1 MATTTKPRPRP
12 RTVGEWKEARRQRY
26 RNAGDSGGF
35 RVLPR
40 KVVDSDA
47 FNDLTKSAKIVLI
60 LSLCQLDYW
69 TNKKHKGLPKKET
82 SVGPLRNEGR
92 FSLPNNLLKEAG
104 IKGEDT
110 IARVRKELV
119 AAGFWETIETGSVFH
134 TAIFQWSDNWL
145 RYNQMSRHER
155 KQLKLTGKQPGY
167 CHYPNIVKYN
177 EKFKKIKEL
186 STLTDSTDLEEDD
199 DVYTEQLELFPDM
212 LAR

>member
-1 MATTTKPRPRP
+1 MATPKSKPRPR
-12 RTVGEWKEARRQRY
+12 TAEEWKEARRERY

-47 FNDLTKSAKIVLI
+47 FNELSKSAKIVLI
-60 LSLCQLDYW
+60 LSLSQLDYW
-69 TNKKHKGLPKKET
+69 YKKNHRGLPKRET

-104 IKGEDT
+104 IRGEDT

-119 AAGFWETIETGSVFH
+119 AVGFWETVETGSVFNS
-134 TAIFQWSDNWL
+134 AVFQWSDNWL
-145 RYNQMSRHER
+145 TYNQRSKHER
-155 KQLKLTGKQPGY
+155 KQLKPTDKQPGY
-167 CHYPNIVKYN
+167 CHYPNILKYN
-177 EKFKKIKEL
+177 DNLKAMKD
-186 STLTDSTDLEEDD
+186 SHTLTDCTDIEEEDNMYP
-199 DVYTEQLELFPDM
+199 VQFVLFPEL